1 MCVCPEDGLPE
12 AVEEVICVC
21 VYALVPSEVFQCT
34 VKMYRASW
42 TAPKVGGGGTR
53 DKGSRTPAR
62 PLKV

>member
-42 TAPKVGGGGTR
+42 TAPKVGGG
-53 DKGSRTPAR
+53 D
-62 PLKV
+62 